1 MGVLVAACLLV
12 LAPAAGAAEP
22 FQARVDEFIANAF
35 APPLGRTRAELAASL
50 GPPRSATVRRV
61 QNRHEPGRTDEV
73 HELEYDGLR
82 IVLYRASATGRELLM
97 EMSLTSERY
106 RLKWGLGVGRTR
118 DAVRRALGPAVRAE
132 RDGIDTDRYEDSERL
147 SRVDFSFQGA
157 RVRRIDWVFW
167 LD

>member
-1 MGVLVAACLLV
+1 MGGLVAACLLA
-12 LAPAAGAAEP
+12 LAPAVGAAET
-22 FQARVDEFIANAF
+22 FQARVDELIADGF
-35 APPLGRTRAELAASL
+35 AVPLGRTRAELAASL
-50 GPPRSATVRRV
+50 GPPRSAAVRRV

-97 EMSLTSERY
+97 EMSLTSGRY
-106 RLKWGLGVGRTR
+106 RLKWGLGVGSTR
-118 DAVRRALGPAVRAE
+118 DAVRRVLGPGVRAE
-132 RDGIDTDRYEDSERL
+132 GGETDTDRYEDSERG
-147 SRVDFSFQGA
+147 SRVDVSFRDA

>member
-1 MGVLVAACLLV
+1 MSVLVTACLLAV
-12 LAPAAGAAEP
+12 APAVGAAEP
-22 FQARVDEFIANAF
+22 FQARVDELIADGF
-35 APPLGRTRAELAASL
+35 AVPLGRTRAELAASL

-82 IVLYRASATGRELLM
+82 IVLYRVSATGRELIM
-97 EMSLTSERY
+97 EVSLTSERY
-106 RLKWGLGVGRTR
+106 RLKWGLGVGSTR
-118 DAVRRALGPAVRAE
+118 DAVRRVLGPGVRAE
-132 RDGIDTDRYEDSERL
+132 RGEIDTDRYEDSERA
-147 SRVDFSFQGA
+147 SRVDFSFRDA